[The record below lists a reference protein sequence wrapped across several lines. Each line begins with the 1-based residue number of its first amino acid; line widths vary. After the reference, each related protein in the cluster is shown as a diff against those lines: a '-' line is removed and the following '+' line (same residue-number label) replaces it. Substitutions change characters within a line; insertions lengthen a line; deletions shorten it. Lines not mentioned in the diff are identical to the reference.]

1 MSTASTTWASAAIQI
16 VAATRG
22 TSNQSVATT
31 TSCTSADATP
41 GAKRRVLIGLPFNFG
56 HSRCL
61 KSSHHWSLKIKIH
74 LNTVWFEFP
83 AQHTI
88 CCWSTSFVRKYILR
102 CSALGF
108 KIALQEFLE
117 MIEYRHSSVDLS
129 VPTILPPQVWVL
141 STPSML
147 SSFKVKFVLYL
158 SCEKNKNKQKRG
170 LCLAYLKIIRNVD
183 Y

>member
-1 MSTASTTWASAAIQI
+1 MSSSSYFQLKMSTASTTWASAAIQI

-117 MIEYRHSSVDLS
+117 MIEYRHSSVDFFCAYHPAAPGLS
-129 VPTILPPQVWVL
+129 PKHT
-141 STPSML
+141 
-147 SSFKVKFVLYL
+147 LY
-158 SCEKNKNKQKRG
+158 
-170 LCLAYLKIIRNVD
+170 AIII
-183 Y
+183 